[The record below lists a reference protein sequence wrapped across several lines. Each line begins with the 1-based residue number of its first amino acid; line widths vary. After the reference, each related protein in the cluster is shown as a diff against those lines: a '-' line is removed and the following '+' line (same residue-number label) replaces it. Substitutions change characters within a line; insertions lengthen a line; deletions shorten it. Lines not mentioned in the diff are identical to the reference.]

1 MAGLYI
7 HIPFCVRKCIYCD
20 FYSIPSV
27 EGSVAQRLRSYVYA
41 DQHVFL
47 DALEKELES
56 LPEDFAPETIFI
68 GGGTPTE
75 LSDRDFASFLDLLRQ
90 KVTFDQLREWTCES
104 NPGTLTEEKVR
115 LLREAGVNRMSI
127 GVQSFDPAALE
138 FLGRIHSADE
148 ARAGIRLLKA
158 AGFQSMNLDLIYGI
172 PTVDPDVLSAD
183 LAAAVE
189 LGVDHIA
196 AYCLIFEDG
205 TPLADLQR
213 KGYVKEVDDDVEL
226 AQYQLVRSRLADA
239 GYHQYE
245 LSNFAKPGHEC
256 LHNLLYWDGG
266 EYFGCGPSAHSH
278 WQGRRW
284 SNVRSLESYCKQWL
298 TGTFAPAMEE
308 MLSPE
313 AKARELVIFGLR
325 KTRGIQLAD
334 FTARTGYTLDQLYG
348 DTLGWLC
355 DIGMLTRDA
364 GSIRLTESGLFL
376 SDSVFAE
383 LV

>member
-1 MAGLYI
+1 MPGLYL

-56 LPEDFAPETIFI
+56 LPENFAPETLFI

-75 LSDRDFASFLDLLRQ
+75 LSDRDFESLLDLIRR
-90 KVTFDQLREWTCES
+90 KVNLEQVQEWTCES
-104 NPGTLTEEKVR
+104 NPGTLTQAKAHM
-115 LLREAGVNRMSI
+115 LRQAGVNRMSI
-127 GVQSFDPAALE
+127 GVQSFDPSALE
-138 FLGRIHSADE
+138 FLGRIHNADE
-148 ARAGIRLLKA
+148 ARDGIRMLQA
-158 AGFQSMNLDLIYGI
+158 TGFDSINLDLIYGI
-172 PTVDPDVLSAD
+172 PTVDPDIIETDIAT
-183 LAAAVE
+183 AVA
-189 LGVDHIA
+189 LGVNHIA

-213 KGYVKEVDDDVEL
+213 KGYVKEVDDDTEL
-226 AQYQLVRSRLADA
+226 AQYQMVRQRLSEA
-239 GYHQYE
+239 GYRQYE
-245 LSNFAKPGHEC
+245 LSNYAQPGHES
-256 LHNLLYWDGG
+256 LHNLLYWEGR

-284 SNVRSLESYCKQWL
+284 SNVRSLETYCKQWL
-298 TGTFAPAMEE
+298 TGTYTPAMEE
-308 MLSPE
+308 TLPPE

-325 KTRGIQLAD
+325 KIQGIDLAD
-334 FTARTGYTLDQLYG
+334 FEQRTGYSLEELYG
-348 DTLGWLC
+348 NTLNWLC
-355 DIGMLTRDA
+355 EIGMLARDET
-364 GSIRLTESGLFL
+364 SIRLTEQGLFL